1 MSAYREALVSLQK
14 LSKAQLEK
22 LSKRKLSE
30 SEVKIFKR
38 ANNKNDDTAE
48 YIKGLE
54 KEVIELNSVIASLR
68 DQEQENAKQPAGPS
82 GC

>member
-1 MSAYREALVSLQK
+1 MSAYHQALVSLQK

-30 SEVKIFKR
+30 SEARIFKR
-38 ANNKNDDTAE
+38 ANYKHDDTAE
-48 YIKGLE
+48 YIRRLE

-68 DQEQENAKQPAGPS
+68 DQEQGKL
-82 GC
+82 